1 MKFLSFTR
9 WLLEYV
15 DFAKGRDVNF
25 TASNAI
31 VFLSKNG
38 RDIYKESGQTH
49 AEYSHAVKHYMEFQP
64 ANALG
69 FAAEIKG
76 IVQNWEKEGGL
87 DYIELVDKSGKTLA
101 KGWNQVSAKARPL
114 DWLCTLDYIND
125 INMRKGKF
133 TKLEVEVKRVGDK
146 MRKLYDE
153 EIVTR
158 LNKAVSLDS
167 MDAKEVARV
176 CRSNSVVSFKANRNE
191 EYFLDLKDSALIIK
205 RDGKVATC
213 FTFNRKGQQTAVVAE
228 FLRKKPYMDY
238 ANKAVPKGF
247 ELALVANGRR

>member
-1 MKFLSFTR
+1 MSFLSFTQ

-15 DFAKGRDVNF
+15 DFAKAKDVNF

-38 RDIYKESGQTH
+38 KDAYKESGQTH
-49 AEYSHAVKHYMEFQP
+49 AEYSHAVKHYIEFQP

-87 DYIELVDKSGKTLA
+87 DYIELVDKSGRTIA
-101 KGWNQVSAKARPL
+101 KGWSQVAAKARPL
-114 DWLCTLDYIND
+114 DWLCTLDYLND

-153 EIVTR
+153 EITSR
-158 LNKAVSLDS
+158 LNKAVNLDA
-167 MDAKEVARV
+167 MDAKEVARM
-176 CRSNSVVSFKANRNE
+176 CRTNSVISFKANRNE
-191 EYFLDLKDSALIIK
+191 EYFLDLKDNAMIIK
-205 RDGKVATC
+205 RDGKVCTC
-213 FTFNRKGQQTAVVAE
+213 FTFNRKGQQAQVVAT
-228 FLRKKPYMDY
+228 FLKKKPYLDY

-247 ELALVANGRR
+247 EMAMSIR